1 MRTRVALAL
10 LAATGMLAAGCA
22 NARSAV
28 PQPHPGHPTAG
39 LRTTGLPWPR
49 PADQQARV
57 KAAGLTLTPQETLHV
72 HYHAHL
78 DVFVDGKPVT
88 VPAGLGIN
96 AGPDGQLP
104 EHGAPG
110 IAPLHTHD
118 ASGVLH
124 IEAPRQ
130 QRFTLGQVFAEW
142 GVLLTG
148 GRVGAYSPVRVYV
161 DGQRSSGNPDRIV
174 LTPHEEIAVVA
185 GGGHVPV
192 PSGYRFPPG
201 E

>member
-1 MRTRVALAL
+1 MRTHLTVAALAATAL
-10 LAATGMLAAGCA
+10 LAAGCS
-22 NARSAV
+22 NADSAT
-28 PQPHPGHPTAG
+28 PPGHGQHEAG
-39 LRTTGLPWPR
+39 LRTTQLPWPR

-57 KAAGLTLTPQETLHV
+57 KAAGLTLTPQETLNV

-78 DVFVDGKPVT
+78 DVFVNGRQVT

-96 AGPDGQLP
+96 AGPGGKPP

-118 ASGVLH
+118 PSGVLH

-130 QRFTLGQVFAEW
+130 ETFTLGQVFDEW

-148 GRVGAYSPVRVYV
+148 SRLGAYSPVRVYV
-161 DGQRSSGNPDRIV
+161 DGHRYVKDPDKIV
-174 LTPHEEIAVVA
+174 LHPHEEIAVVA
-185 GGGHVPV
+185 GQGHVQV
-192 PSGYRFPPG
+192 PSRYQFPPG